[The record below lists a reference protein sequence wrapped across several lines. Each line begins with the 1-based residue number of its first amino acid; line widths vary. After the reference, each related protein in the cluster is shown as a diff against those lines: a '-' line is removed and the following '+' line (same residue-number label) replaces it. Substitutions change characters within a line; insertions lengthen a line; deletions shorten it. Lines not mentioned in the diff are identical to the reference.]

1 MVWKMNNLVDAE
13 IIDALYDASRAGVR
27 IDLIVRGICC
37 LRPGVPGLSEN
48 IRVRSVVGRY
58 LEHSRIYFFGGGG
71 RGRNGPVTSE
81 HLPVALGAVP
91 DGGEYYIGS
100 ADMMP
105 RNLDRRVEAI
115 VPVSDP
121 ELCDRLREILEVELA
136 DDVLAWE
143 LRGDGT
149 WSKVP
154 TVTGLNAQRQF
165 QDLAVERAR
174 RRREP
179 DPLNALGR
187 PSGA

>member
-1 MVWKMNNLVDAE
+1 M
-13 IIDALYDASRAGVR
+13 
-27 IDLIVRGICC
+27 
-37 LRPGVPGLSEN
+37 
-48 IRVRSVVGRY
+48 
-58 LEHSRIYFFGGGG
+58 
-71 RGRNGPVTSE
+71 
-81 HLPVALGAVP
+81 
-91 DGGEYYIGS
+91 
-100 ADMMP
+100 
-105 RNLDRRVEAI
+105 
-115 VPVSDP
+115 PVSDP